1 MNWIKE
7 NKFLSGFLGVLIV
20 GLGVLGYFVFAAMGR
35 VATARE
41 NYTAQASDLAR
52 LQNLPLTPSKK
63 NLDALV
69 AQKTEAGSVIAEF
82 QATLAAKS
90 FPLEPMTPEQFQD
103 QLKATKTAIF
113 AKAAEAGTKLP
124 PKFYLGFEAYE
135 TTPPKPEA
143 ATPLG
148 RQLKAIEWVL
158 NQIFENHII
167 EIDDKELMKRELLP
181 EETGR
186 KAEEPPKKGGGSAPK
201 QKPLVVTHS
210 FELKMKCRQP
220 QLAGLLNAIVGPKAP
235 LFYIPRLVQVS
246 NEKPGVSR
254 VDPAKATDG
263 KPEGYFLGNE
273 KLAVTLLIEVV
284 DFAEPAAGTKPPAA
298 P

>member
-7 NKFLSGFLGVLIV
+7 NKFLSGFLSVLTV
-20 GLGVLGYFVFAAMGR
+20 GIGVLGYFVLDAMGR
-35 VATARE
+35 VDTARE

-69 AQKTEAGSVIAEF
+69 AQKTEAVNVIAEY
-82 QATLAAKS
+82 QATLGAKS

-113 AKAAEAGTKLP
+113 ARAAEGGTKLP
-124 PKFYLGFEAYE
+124 PKFFLGFEAYE

-143 ATPLG
+143 AAPLG

-158 NQIFENHII
+158 NQVFENRIL
-167 EIDDKELMKRELLP
+167 EIDDKESLKRELLP

-186 KAEEPPKKGGGSAPK
+186 KAAEPPKKGGGGAPK

-210 FELKMKCRQP
+210 FELKMKCRQQ
-220 QLAGLLNAIVGPKAP
+220 QLARLLNVIVGPKAP
-235 LFYIPRLVQVS
+235 QFYIPRLVQVT

-254 VDPAKATDG
+254 VDPAKAADG
-263 KPEGYFLGNE
+263 KPGGYFLGNE
-273 KLAVTLLIEVV
+273 HLVVTLLIEVV
-284 DFAEPAAGTKPPAA
+284 NFAEPAAGTKNPSA

>member
-7 NKFLSGFLGVLIV
+7 NKFLSGFLGVLTI
-20 GLGVLGYFVFAAMGR
+20 GIGVLGYFVLDAMDR
-35 VATARE
+35 VDTART
-41 NYTAQASDLAR
+41 NYTEKASDLAR

-69 AQKTEAGSVIAEF
+69 AQKTEAVNVIAEY
-82 QATLAAKS
+82 QATLGAKS

-113 AKAAEAGTKLP
+113 ESAAAGGTKLP
-124 PKFYLGFEAYE
+124 PKFFLGFEAYE

-143 ATPLG
+143 AAPLG

-158 NQIFENHII
+158 NQVFENRIL
-167 EIDDKELMKRELLP
+167 EIDDKEPMKRERLP

-186 KAEEPPKKGGGSAPK
+186 KAAEPPKKGGGGAP
-201 QKPLVVTHS
+201 KPLVVTHS
-210 FELKMKCRQP
+210 FELKMKCRQQ
-220 QLAGLLNAIVGPKAP
+220 QLAGLLNVIVGPKAP
-235 LFYIPRLVQVS
+235 QFYIPRLVQVT
-246 NEKPGVSR
+246 NERPGVSR
-254 VDPAKATDG
+254 VDPAKAADG
-263 KPEGYFLGNE
+263 KPGGYFLGNE
-273 KLAVTLLIEVV
+273 HLVVTLLIEVV
-284 DFAEPAAGTKPPAA
+284 NFAEPAAGTKNPSA

>member
-7 NKFLSGFLGVLIV
+7 NKFLSGFLGVLTV
-20 GLGVLGYFVFAAMGR
+20 GIGVLGYFVLDAMDR
-35 VATARE
+35 VDTARE

-69 AQKTEAGSVIAEF
+69 AQKTEAVNVIAEY
-82 QATLAAKS
+82 QATLGAKS

-113 AKAAEAGTKLP
+113 ARAAEGGTKLP
-124 PKFYLGFEAYE
+124 PKFFLGFEAYE

-143 ATPLG
+143 AAPLG

-158 NQIFENHII
+158 NQVFENRIL
-167 EIDDKELMKRELLP
+167 EIDDKELLKRELLP

-186 KAEEPPKKGGGSAPK
+186 KAAEPPKKGGGGAPK

-210 FELKMKCRQP
+210 FELKMKCRQQ
-220 QLAGLLNAIVGPKAP
+220 QLAGLLNVIVGPKAP
-235 LFYIPRLVQVS
+235 QFYIPRLIQVT
-246 NEKPGVSR
+246 NERPGVSR
-254 VDPAKATDG
+254 VDPAKAADG
-263 KPEGYFLGNE
+263 KPGGYFLGNE
-273 KLAVTLLIEVV
+273 HLVVTLLIEVV
-284 DFAEPAAGTKPPAA
+284 NFAEPAAGTKNPSA

>member
-7 NKFLSGFLGVLIV
+7 NKFLSGFLGVLTV
-20 GLGVLGYFVFAAMGR
+20 GIGVLGYFVLDAMGR
-35 VATARE
+35 VDTARE

-69 AQKTEAGSVIAEF
+69 AQKTEAVNVIAEY
-82 QATLAAKS
+82 QATLGAKS

-113 AKAAEAGTKLP
+113 ARAAEGGTKLP
-124 PKFYLGFEAYE
+124 PKFFLGFEAYE

-143 ATPLG
+143 AAPLG

-158 NQIFENHII
+158 NQVFENRIL
-167 EIDDKELMKRELLP
+167 EIDDKEPMKRELLP

-186 KAEEPPKKGGGSAPK
+186 KAAEPPKKGGGGAPK

-210 FELKMKCRQP
+210 FELKMKCRQQ
-220 QLAGLLNAIVGPKAP
+220 QLARLLNVIVGPKAP
-235 LFYIPRLVQVS
+235 QFYIPRLVQVT

-254 VDPAKATDG
+254 VDPAKAADG
-263 KPEGYFLGNE
+263 KPGGYFLGNE
-273 KLAVTLLIEVV
+273 HLVVTLLIEVV
-284 DFAEPAAGTKPPAA
+284 NFAEPAAGTKNPSA